1 MRTRLRDSEHDL
13 RLARPI
19 HTLNHRLHAIRILP
33 FVRANAIV
41 VVLLAMF
48 AVFSASVSWDAI
60 RSTTEPEATSLDR
73 ILAPTVVA
81 NPHVEVDGV
90 VFPRSH
96 VAYTLG
102 ANKSPLF
109 VYVAMRHESS
119 SRVLLVR
126 FPGDLGH
133 GEPRVLIVQG
143 MLQPFDT
150 QVARKLHADGW
161 KVDGLPVER
170 RYVLVAGA
178 RPFPLWLSASVATI
192 TTFFA
197 IALLVAMVLSR
208 TKTPT
213 EPSLP

>member
-1 MRTRLRDSEHDL
+1 L

-19 HTLNHRLHAIRILP
+19 QTLNRRLHAIRILP

-41 VVLLAMF
+41 VVLLAMV
-48 AVFSASVSWDAI
+48 AAFSWSVSWDAI

-73 ILAPTVVA
+73 ILAPTAVA
-81 NPHVEVDGV
+81 NPHVEVNGV

-102 ANKSPLF
+102 ADKTPLF
-109 VYVAMRHESS
+109 VYVAMRHEPS

-126 FPGDLGH
+126 YPGDLGH
-133 GEPRVLIVQG
+133 GEPRELIVQG

-150 QVARKLHADGW
+150 QVARKLGADGW
-161 KVDGLPVER
+161 KVDGMPVEP

-178 RPFPLWLSASVATI
+178 RPFPLWLSAPIATLLAI
-192 TTFFA
+192 T
-197 IALLVAMVLSR
+197 LLVEMVLSR
-208 TKTPT
+208 TRKPT
-213 EPSLP
+213 EPSPP